1 MKVWLGA
8 LVGVL
13 VLWQSASAL
22 PQIQSWTTAEGT
34 RVYFAPS
41 HELAIVDVAITLD
54 AGSERDGALA
64 GLSTLTHG
72 LLDKGVAAMDADAIA
87 ASFEDVGAQYSTSV
101 SLDRSMITLRSL
113 SDEVLFQSAAKTLL
127 KVIAQPSFPQGDFE
141 REKNRLLIGIKNGEQ
156 SPAVIINQ
164 AFYAALYAGHPYAQ
178 PEQGSAESVQAIQRA
193 DIKKFYQQYFL
204 AQTAVVAIVGDLSRE
219 QAEQLAV
226 KISQALNDG
235 DPIEKDRA
243 LSDSKIKS
251 KQTHIVFPSQQAH
264 VRIGQLGVARGDP
277 DYFSLYV
284 GNHVLGGGG
293 FTSRLV
299 EEVRSKRGLSYSVYS
314 YFMPLQQPGPFVI
327 GLQTRADQAQ
337 QAVQVSHDVLA
348 KYQAEGP
355 SAEELELSK
364 RNIISGFPLRIDSNR
379 DVLGYLSMIGY
390 YQLPLSYLA
399 DFSAKIEAVSIEDIR
414 QAFQKRVHLDSLV
427 TIVVGNEEAAE

>member
-251 KQTHIVFPSQQAH
+251 KQTHIIFPSQQAH

>member
-251 KQTHIVFPSQQAH
+251 KQTHIIFPSQQAH

-355 SAEELELSK
+355 SVEELELSK

>member
-379 DVLGYLSMIGY
+379 DVLGYLSMTGY

>member
-1 MKVWLGA
+1 MKVWLG
-8 LVGVL
+8 VL
-13 VLWQSASAL
+13 ASTLILWQSASAL
-22 PQIQSWTTAEGT
+22 PQIQSWTTSNGA

-41 HELAIVDVAITLD
+41 DELAMVDVAITLD
-54 AGSERDGALA
+54 AGSERDGSLA
-64 GLSTLTHG
+64 GLATLTHS
-72 LLDKGVAAMDADAIA
+72 LLDKGAADMDADAIA
-87 ASFEDVGAQYSTSV
+87 ARFEDVGAQYGTSV

-113 SDEVLFQSAAKTLL
+113 SDEVLFQSAVDTLL
-127 KVIAQPSFPQGDFE
+127 KVIAKPSFPQRDFE
-141 REKNRLLIGIKNGEQ
+141 REKNRLLIAIQDGQQ
-156 SPAVIINQ
+156 SPSDIISK
-164 AFYAALYAGHPYAQ
+164 AFYAAIYADHPYAQ
-178 PEQGSAESVQAIQRA
+178 SAQGSAESVQAIQRS
-193 DIKKFYQQYFL
+193 DIEKFYQQYFI
-204 AQTAVVAIVGDLSRE
+204 ANTAVFAIVGDLTRD
-219 QAEQLAV
+219 QAEQLATN
-226 KISQALNDG
+226 ISQALASGQPTPKGVAVAN
-235 DPIEKDRA
+235 
-243 LSDSKIKS
+243 SKS
-251 KQTHIVFPSQQAH
+251 KQEHIVFPSQQAH

-337 QAVQVSHDVLA
+337 PALQVCLDVLN
-348 KYQAEGP
+348 KYQTEGP
-355 SAEELELSK
+355 SEAELELSK

-399 DFSAKIEAVSIEDIR
+399 DFSAKIEAVSVEDVR
-414 QAFQKRVHLDSLV
+414 QAFRKHVDLDSLV
-427 TIVVGNEEAAE
+427 TVIVGNEAAAK

>member
-204 AQTAVVAIVGDLSRE
+204 AQTALRVGGCC
-219 QAEQLAV
+219 Q
-226 KISQALNDG
+226 
-235 DPIEKDRA
+235 
-243 LSDSKIKS
+243 
-251 KQTHIVFPSQQAH
+251 
-264 VRIGQLGVARGDP
+264 
-277 DYFSLYV
+277 
-284 GNHVLGGGG
+284 
-293 FTSRLV
+293 
-299 EEVRSKRGLSYSVYS
+299 
-314 YFMPLQQPGPFVI
+314 
-327 GLQTRADQAQ
+327 
-337 QAVQVSHDVLA
+337 
-348 KYQAEGP
+348 
-355 SAEELELSK
+355 
-364 RNIISGFPLRIDSNR
+364 
-379 DVLGYLSMIGY
+379 
-390 YQLPLSYLA
+390 
-399 DFSAKIEAVSIEDIR
+399 
-414 QAFQKRVHLDSLV
+414 
-427 TIVVGNEEAAE
+427 

>member
-178 PEQGSAESVQAIQRA
+178 PEQGSVESVQAIQHA

-204 AQTAVVAIVGDLSRE
+204 AQTAVIAIVGDLSRE

-235 DPIEKDRA
+235 DPIEKNRA

-314 YFMPLQQPGPFVI
+314 YFMPLQQSGPFVI

-337 QAVQVSHDVLA
+337 QAVQVSHDVLT

-355 SAEELELSK
+355 SVEELELSK

>member
-314 YFMPLQQPGPFVI
+314 YFMPLQQSGPFVI

-355 SAEELELSK
+355 SVEELELSK

>member
-1 MKVWLGA
+1 MKVWLGILA
-8 LVGVL
+8 STLM
-13 VLWQSASAL
+13 LWQSASAL
-22 PQIQSWTTAEGT
+22 PQIQSWTTDGGA

-41 HELAIVDVAITLD
+41 HELSMIDVAISLD
-54 AGSERDGALA
+54 AGSERDGSLA
-64 GLSTLTHG
+64 GLATLTHS
-72 LLDKGVAAMDADAIA
+72 LLDKGTVDMDADTIA
-87 ASFEDVGAQYSTSV
+87 ARFENVGAQYGASV
-101 SLDRSMITLRSL
+101 SLDRSTITLRSL
-113 SDEVLFQSAAKTLL
+113 SDEGLFQSAVDTLL
-127 KVIAQPSFPQGDFE
+127 KVIAKPSFPQRDFE
-141 REKNRLLIGIKNGEQ
+141 REKNRLLIAIQDGEQ
-156 SPAVIINQ
+156 SPANIISE
-164 AFYAALYAGHPYAQ
+164 AFYAALYADHPYAQ
-178 PEQGSAESVQAIQRA
+178 PGQGSAESVQSIQRS
-193 DIKKFYQQYFL
+193 DVEKFYQQYFI
-204 AQTAVVAIVGDLSRE
+204 ANTAVVAIVGDLTRE
-219 QAEQLAV
+219 QAEQLATN
-226 KISQALNDG
+226 ISQALASG
-235 DPIEKDRA
+235 QPSPKDTA
-243 LSDSKIKS
+243 LAKSKLKS
-251 KQTHIVFPSQQAH
+251 KQAHIVFPSQQAH

-337 QAVQVSHDVLA
+337 QALQVCLDVLA

-355 SAEELELSK
+355 SEEELELSK

-399 DFSAKIEAVSIEDIR
+399 DFSAKIEAVSVEDVR
-414 QAFQKRVHLDSLV
+414 QAFRKRLDLDSLV
-427 TIVVGNEEAAE
+427 TVIVGNEAAAK

>member
-355 SAEELELSK
+355 SVEELELSK

-379 DVLGYLSMIGY
+379 DVLGYLSMTGY